1 MDLKMYLKRRGA
13 GKELA
18 VAIGISPVV
27 ISQWKTCARPIPS
40 EHCIEIERATEGAVR
55 CEELRPDIDWGY
67 LRASATDKPIGK
79 VA

>member
-1 MDLKMYLKRRGA
+1 MYLKRRGA

-40 EHCIEIERATEGAVR
+40 EHCIEIERATEGVVR
-55 CEELRPDIDWGY
+55 CEDLRPDIDWGY
-67 LRASATDKPIGK
+67 LRASASIEPSKE
-79 VA
+79 AA

>member
-1 MDLKMYLKRRGA
+1 MYLKRRGA

-67 LRASATDKPIGK
+67 LRASSAIEPSKE
-79 VA
+79 AA